1 MSLSRPNAHHKLK
14 LEPLTMLNEHKWLQ
28 LQSSVLHETV
38 QSVYRI
44 SYDTCMSGQTSSSCE
59 ILTNG
64 MDGANAWTLTLNNDP
79 VNHTHNQ
86 PIYGAI
92 KTTHQSPPDFQT
104 QKLSTWGEG
113 TRSPKRKLGAKASMQ
128 LISHVQSWEGTCKG
142 RMQQNRCESSNR
154 RQLSCCLMLQ
164 SQRRISKVLWIHK
177 SKNRN
182 LCEHKRL
189 CQKVVQTQ
197 KKLGNPE
204 TKMSEHKKN
213 NAKLCEHK
221 KKTLRKNAISNTQLG
236 ESPHK
241 GNSRQFFFEPKWFLT
256 PNPVHSSASSTKPI
270 ARSMFCKGKQK
281 NHLKLFFKQI
291 HHHRAL
297 QRSPAG
303 LQASKRQKR
312 LALACQTHAVNT
324 NPEQILVKLLVIYQP
339 NQ

>member
-1 MSLSRPNAHHKLK
+1 MILWTTLTTNQSMELSKRRINRHPTSKLK
-14 LEPLTMLNEHKWLQ
+14 N
-28 LQSSVLHETV
+28 
-38 QSVYRI
+38 
-44 SYDTCMSGQTSSSCE
+44 
-59 ILTNG
+59 
-64 MDGANAWTLTLNNDP
+64 
-79 VNHTHNQ
+79 
-86 PIYGAI
+86 
-92 KTTHQSPPDFQT
+92 FQ
-104 QKLSTWGEG
+104 
-113 TRSPKRKLGAKASMQ
+113 LGAKASMQ

-204 TKMSEHKKN
+204 TKMSERKKIMQSCAN
-213 NAKLCEHK
+213 TKKRHCEKMQSQTHSLGSPPIKETLANFFLSLNDFWHQILSTRVHLQRNLSPGPCFAKENK
-221 KKTLRKNAISNTQLG
+221 
-236 ESPHK
+236 
-241 GNSRQFFFEPKWFLT
+241 
-256 PNPVHSSASSTKPI
+256 
-270 ARSMFCKGKQK
+270 K

>member
-1 MSLSRPNAHHKLK
+1 MTPAPVQRPAWN
-14 LEPLTMLNEHKWLQ
+14 
-28 LQSSVLHETV
+28 SSVCISHIIWYLHK
-38 QSVYRI
+38 
-44 SYDTCMSGQTSSSCE
+44 SGQTSSSCE

-204 TKMSEHKKN
+204 TKMSEHKKIMQSCAN
-213 NAKLCEHK
+213 TKKDIAKKC
-221 KKTLRKNAISNTQLG
+221 N
-236 ESPHK
+236 
-241 GNSRQFFFEPKWFLT
+241 
-256 PNPVHSSASSTKPI
+256 
-270 ARSMFCKGKQK
+270 
-281 NHLKLFFKQI
+281 LK
-291 HHHRAL
+291 HTAWGV
-297 QRSPAG
+297 P
-303 LQASKRQKR
+303 
-312 LALACQTHAVNT
+312 
-324 NPEQILVKLLVIYQP
+324 P
-339 NQ
+339 